1 MAIEFE
7 FYQSPHTF
15 GEKTKK
21 YYPKVV
27 NYRTVTTQELAE
39 EIHSGSTLT
48 TADIRA
54 TIDTLSYQI
63 AQHLSES
70 ERVHVEGIGFFEV
83 SLQCPETEN
92 PKETRAGKVKFK
104 SVNFRADKALKEKMH
119 KAQTIRSKRKVH
131 SSAFSPEKMDEKLTV
146 YFQTNLF
153 LMRRDLEQLCGLTQ
167 ITANRQLK
175 RLIEEK
181 KLKNIATRYHPVYV
195 PMPGWYGKEAEQSS
209 LLSED

>member
-54 TIDTLSYQI
+54 TIDALSYQI

-70 ERVHVEGIGFFEV
+70 ERVHVEGIGFFRGKFAM
-83 SLQCPETEN
+83 SGNGKPERNTCR
-92 PKETRAGKVKFK
+92 KGKV
-104 SVNFRADKALKEKMH
+104 
-119 KAQTIRSKRKVH
+119 
-131 SSAFSPEKMDEKLTV
+131 
-146 YFQTNLF
+146 
-153 LMRRDLEQLCGLTQ
+153 
-167 ITANRQLK
+167 
-175 RLIEEK
+175 
-181 KLKNIATRYHPVYV
+181 
-195 PMPGWYGKEAEQSS
+195 
-209 LLSED
+209 

>member
-54 TIDTLSYQI
+54 TIDALSYQI

-104 SVNFRADKALKEKMH
+104 SVNFRADKALKERMH

-153 LMRRDLEQLCGLTQ
+153 LMRRDLEQLDSNYGEPPTE
-167 ITANRQLK
+167 TADR
-175 RLIEEK
+175 
-181 KLKNIATRYHPVYV
+181 
-195 PMPGWYGKEAEQSS
+195 GKETEKYRDALSS
-209 LLSED
+209 CLCPDAGLVRERSGTGG